1 MAKLKLADVQNYV
14 ENNIGNFH
22 LKRLESLNKLKLS
35 KILTRKNPY
44 LFKAKNILTASEF
57 VKNLLDAHL
66 SSQEET
72 IFGDFLEKL
81 AVFVC
86 NKVYGGQKQG
96 AEGFDLDFEKQKV
109 RYLVSIKSGPNWGNS
124 SQINK
129 MIDDFKK
136 AKRILNTNNIKQNI
150 VAVNGCC
157 YGRENQEDKG
167 DYLKLCGQRFWEF
180 ISGNSNLYTEII
192 EPLGHKA
199 KEKNEEFLEA
209 YSKLINKF
217 TVDFSNEFCTDYSI
231 DWKKL
236 VEFNSS
242 QMVKTKNFR
251 IKIVKM

>member
-1 MAKLKLADVQNYV
+1 MGKDQ
-14 ENNIGNFH
+14 
-22 LKRLESLNKLKLS
+22 
-35 KILTRKNPY
+35 
-44 LFKAKNILTASEF
+44 
-57 VKNLLDAHL
+57 
-66 SSQEET
+66 
-72 IFGDFLEKL
+72 
-81 AVFVC
+81 
-86 NKVYGGQKQG
+86 
-96 AEGFDLDFEKQKV
+96 
-109 RYLVSIKSGPNWGNS
+109 
-124 SQINK
+124 
-129 MIDDFKK
+129 
-136 AKRILNTNNIKQNI
+136 
-150 VAVNGCC
+150 
-157 YGRENQEDKG
+157 
-167 DYLKLCGQRFWEF
+167 LCGQRFWEF